1 MASITQEK
9 PQRIQTEPSRW
20 NLLLDNERFMGI
32 VFLAPAVIYILLLVG
47 LPFVVAIMFSLT
59 DVNVGDT
66 SLDWVGLENFDN
78 VVDTDPFRRALFN
91 SFLFTFVSQILIII
105 FANMQAIVLTQDFRG
120 KWFVRF
126 LFILPWATP
135 VALGTIGWLWFF
147 DSAFSPIDWV
157 MREWFN
163 LLGRGEGWFGAEQTL
178 FGPGKN
184 MVWLGKPVL
193 ASFAVILVQVWR
205 MTPLSA
211 VILIA
216 GLTSIPKDILD
227 QAEVDGSRFWRT
239 LFQVKLPMILPIMVI
254 ALLFS
259 TVFTFGDMTVVYILT
274 RGGPIHYTQVL
285 PTWAYLVGIE
295 GGNLG
300 QGAAIALFLFPL
312 LLAVAVVMLRFA
324 NRAEVN

>member
-1 MASITQEK
+1 MASVTQS
-9 PQRIQTEPSRW
+9 PSDAATTSDTLTLWER
-20 NLLLDNERFMGI
+20 LSDDERFLG
-32 VFLAPAVIYILLLVG
+32 VAFLAPAVIYILLLGG
-47 LPFVVAIMFSLT
+47 LPFIVAILFSLT

-66 SLDWVGLENFDN
+66 TLNWVGMRNFAS
-78 VVDTDPFRRALFN
+78 VTATDPFRRALFN
-91 SFLFTFVSQILIII
+91 SFLFTSISQILIIVL
-105 FANMQAIVLTQDFRG
+105 ANIQAIILTQEFRG
-120 KWFVRF
+120 KWFIRF

-157 MREWFN
+157 LREVFGLMGDVN
-163 LLGRGEGWFGAEQTL
+163 APLGRGS
-178 FGPGKN
+178 N
-184 MVWLGKPVL
+184 IVWLGKPVL

-205 MTPLSA
+205 MAPLSA

-239 LFQVKLPMILPIMVI
+239 LFQVKLPLILPIMVI

-259 TVFTFGDMTVVYILT
+259 TIFTFGDMTVVYILT

-285 PTWAYLVGIE
+285 PTWAYFVGIE
-295 GGNLG
+295 GGNLA

-312 LLAVAVVMLRFA
+312 LLAVAIFMLRFA

>member
-1 MASITQEK
+1 MASVTRPNSAASTA
-9 PQRIQTEPSRW
+9 PQPSLIN
-20 NLLLDNERFMGI
+20 NLADSERFLGI
-32 VFLAPAVIYILLLVG
+32 LFLAPAVIYILLLVG
-47 LPFVVAIMFSLT
+47 LPFIVAILFSLT
-59 DVNVGDT
+59 DVNVGNT
-66 SLDWVGLENFDN
+66 SLDWVGLKNFTS
-78 VVDTDPFRRALFN
+78 VMDTDPFRRALFN
-91 SFLFTFVSQILIII
+91 SFLFTFISQLAIII
-105 FANMQAIVLTQDFRG
+105 LANMQAIILTQEFRG

-157 MREWFN
+157 LREIFG
-163 LLGRGEGWFGAEQTL
+163 LLGPDTV
-178 FGPGKN
+178 FGPAKN
-184 MVWLGKPVL
+184 MIWLGKPVL
-193 ASFAVILVQVWR
+193 ASFAVIVVQVWR
-205 MTPLSA
+205 MTPLAA

-239 LFQVKLPMILPIMVI
+239 LFQVKLPLILPIMVI
-254 ALLFS
+254 SLLFS
-259 TVFTFGDMTVVYILT
+259 TIFTFGDMTVVYILT

-285 PTWAYLVGIE
+285 PTWAYFVGIE
-295 GGNLG
+295 GGNLA

-312 LLAVAVVMLRFA
+312 LLAVAIFMLRFA